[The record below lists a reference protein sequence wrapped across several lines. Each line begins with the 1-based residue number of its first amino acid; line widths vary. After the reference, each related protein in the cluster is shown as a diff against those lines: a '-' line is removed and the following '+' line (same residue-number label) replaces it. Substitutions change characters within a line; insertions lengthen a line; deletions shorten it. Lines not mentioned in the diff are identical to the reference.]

1 MPFIP
6 ENDLEQALVKASHDA
21 ATAPDFYRLLLGS
34 DLLVLGSVDGQE
46 EATDEFNLAP
56 GGRVNLVTGIKDG
69 VRFLPVFSSVPRMQA
84 YVQEE
89 SKYLRVNGRALLDLT
104 RGAPVT
110 LNPGSDYGKEL
121 TPEEVR
127 HLLDGPRSTPRMVMG
142 EVQLPP
148 GLAEALAALFVTR
161 PDIETGWMIMVTSA
175 DQTQPPHPL
184 VGIAIDTKTG
194 GDWPSLMQSL
204 RAVAEK
210 SSTMFDVQRVDPL
223 NPAGLTGVLLQ
234 SVPIYVRRA
243 LN

>member
-6 ENDLEQALVKASHDA
+6 ENDLERALVNASHDA
-21 ATAPDFYRLLLGS
+21 TAAPNFYRLLLDS
-34 DLLVLGSVDGQE
+34 ELLVLGTVDGQE
-46 EATDEFNLAP
+46 QATKEFDVAP

-69 VRFLPVFSSVPRMQA
+69 ARFLPVFSSLPRMQA

-127 HLLDGPRSTPRMVMG
+127 HLLDGPRSARRMITG
-142 EVQLPP
+142 DVQFPP
-148 GLAEALAALFVTR
+148 GLAEALAALFVTWSN
-161 PDIETGWMIMVTSA
+161 IETGWMIMVAPA
-175 DQTQPPHPL
+175 DQAEPPHPL
-184 VGIAIDTKTG
+184 VGIAINSQIG
-194 GDWPSLMQSL
+194 GDWPSLMQAL
-204 RAVAEK
+204 GAVAEK
-210 SSTMFDVQRVDPL
+210 SNTMFDVQRVDPL

-234 SVPIYVRRA
+234 SVPFYVRRA
-243 LN
+243 PN